1 MIGRHCFGQPE
12 IQEHCVGETKRGC
25 EEKWDLNAPA
35 AQNSS
40 DSRSKNKSESKGGAN
55 QAHSFRTV
63 LFSCDVG
70 DVRLSGRDV
79 SPGDSVENAA
89 EEKHEDRFGK
99 PQYEKAN
106 AGTNDREQQ
115 HGSAPISIRQP
126 AEHG

>member
-12 IQEHCVGETKRGC
+12 IQEHCVGETKRGF
-25 EEKWDLNAPA
+25 EEKWDLNAPS

-40 DSRSKNKSESKGGAN
+40 DCRSKNKTESKGGPD
-55 QAHSFRTV
+55 QAHAFRKV

-79 SPGDSVENAA
+79 SAGDSVENPT
-89 EEKHEDRFGK
+89 EEKHEDRPGET
-99 PQYEKAN
+99 QSEKAN